1 MALFLKMAR
10 ADRSS
15 DVLEVSGAGSI
26 DVNGIYTQD
35 TDGVW
40 KMRGRYTGADYQI
53 VSVDVSNKKRI
64 PIPEEHREPK
74 VITCWRLSRKITG
87 LDNEVYH
94 EQFYAHRSIA
104 SAGDEIPQFPPETGW
119 EAEVGSLPG
128 PTCNLRRAGLERSVE
143 SVSEVFTTVWNQR
156 KFTDA
161 ELVCDG
167 RRIPVHRSAPGL
179 FNTACER
186 PYQSSFDEM
195 RSESWP
201 RSAGIFH

>member
-195 RSESWP
+195 RSESLP
-201 RSAGIFH
+201 HSAGIFH